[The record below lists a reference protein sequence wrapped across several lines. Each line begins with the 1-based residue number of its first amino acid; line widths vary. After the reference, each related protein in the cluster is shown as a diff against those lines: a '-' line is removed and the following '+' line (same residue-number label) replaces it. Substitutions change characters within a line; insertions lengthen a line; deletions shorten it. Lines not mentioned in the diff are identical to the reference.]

1 MAPDYLG
8 VPPNKLAAL
17 PNKCGFSTKNVKIRV
32 HGGVL
37 TPRINRDFVEII
49 YLLCVILSKLFAI
62 LSKLFEFVEIIC
74 HFVEIICHVVVV
86 EINEP
91 SKIDS

>member
-17 PNKCGFSTKNVKIRV
+17 PNKCGFSTKEVKIRV

-49 YLLCVILSKLFAI
+49 CPLIMCH
-62 LSKLFEFVEIIC
+62 FVEIIC

-91 SKIDS
+91 SNIDS